1 MDSSIIIQILILVLL
16 LGLSAFFSSAETALV
31 TISDMKVISMMN
43 KGQSTAFTLKKIK
56 DNPEK
61 MLSAILIGNN
71 IINLSASSL
80 ATTVTIRVFGSTMVG
95 VATGVLTIL
104 ILIFGEITP
113 KTMAQRN
120 AEKMAVFFATP
131 IAFLMYIM
139 TPLIFIV
146 NHASYFFIRLLGGD
160 MGDGK
165 SVITEDELRTIVDV
179 SHKEGLLENE
189 ERKMIKNVFDFGD
202 LVVREIMTPRI
213 DTSTVEVGIS
223 YTDLMEK
230 LKQDLYTRTPVV
242 DETDMVVGVINIKD
256 FLRVTDTEH
265 FDIRDYMRPPL
276 YTFEYKNVQDL
287 LVEMRKT
294 FENIAIVLDEYGQMA
309 GIVTIEDMIEEIVG
323 EIRDEYDQDEANE
336 VIKITPYEYLIDA
349 SISIE
354 DLNEKI
360 YTKFESE
367 EYESIAGYLIEQM
380 DKIPKTG
387 DFYETEDWKMVVES
401 MDKARIDKVRLF
413 LKGKTE
419 KTDTGK

>member
-1 MDSSIIIQILILVLL
+1 MDSSVIIQLIILILLL
-16 LGLSAFFSSAETALV
+16 CSSAFFSSAETALV
-31 TISDMKVISMMN
+31 TISDMKILSMMN
-43 KGQSTAFTLKKIK
+43 KGQSSAFTLKKIK

-71 IINLSASSL
+71 IVNLSASSL
-80 ATTVTIRVFGSTMVG
+80 ATTLTIKVFGSTMVG

-113 KTMAQRN
+113 KTMASRN
-120 AEKMAVFFATP
+120 AEKMAVLFAPP
-131 IAFLMYIM
+131 ISVLIYIM
-139 TPLIFIV
+139 TPFIFVV
-146 NHASYFFIRLLGGD
+146 NHASNFFIRLLGGD
-160 MGDGK
+160 LGK
-165 SVITEDELRTIVDV
+165 EKTVITEDELRTIVDV
-179 SHKEGLLENE
+179 SHKEGLIENE

-213 DTSTVEVGIS
+213 DTSTVEVNIS
-223 YTDLMEK
+223 YHDLMDK

-242 DETDMVVGVINIKD
+242 DESDMVVGIINIKD
-256 FLRVTDTEH
+256 LLRVTDTEN
-265 FDIRDYMRPPL
+265 FEIKDYMRPPL
-276 YTFEYKNVQDL
+276 FTFEYKNVQDL

-323 EIRDEYDQDEANE
+323 EIRDEYDRDEADE
-336 VIKITPYEYLIDA
+336 VIKVSPYEYLIDA

-360 YTKFESE
+360 FTKFHSD

-387 DFYETEDWKMVVES
+387 EFFETEDWKMVVES
-401 MDKARIDKVRLF
+401 MDKARIDKIRLF
-413 LKGKTE
+413 IKTRAD
-419 KTDTGK
+419 K